1 MAADTGDGHTGSDRR
16 DRTLFLV
23 ATFFYWASL
32 YLYVP
37 ILPVYAESVVGSL
50 TLVGVVI
57 SSYAVPQLLLR
68 IPLGLRFDAVT
79 RRKPLVVA
87 SLAMCVVGALGLG
100 GADDVWLLSLAR
112 GATGVAAAGWV
123 AFSVFFASYSS
134 RAGAARSIGTIN
146 SVNQVAQV
154 AATGSGGLIAD
165 ALGYGATFYG
175 AALLALLGIAALAPA
190 REPRGETR
198 LESGAV
204 QFKRVALRPLLIA
217 GAGMSILLQFASFA
231 SVFGFVPVY
240 GASIGAAA
248 ANWASSRWRRSRR
261 PRCAYSSV
269 RLAERFGYSAALV
282 AGALVMSCALFSFR
296 CRRSRRSSRRADG
309 EWVRPWQ
316 SQHPAD
322 GSRLTFGA
330 ARRQATAMASIS
342 SLLVR
347 MLAGTADLRRDRES
361 WNLDVVFRQCGILT
375 LVLALR
381 PAPACAGR
389 RNAA

>member
-57 SSYAVPQLLLR
+57 ASYAVPQLLLR

-87 SLAMCVVGALGLG
+87 SLAMCVVGALGLAV
-100 GADDVWLLSLAR
+100 ADDVWLLSLAR

-134 RAGAARSIGTIN
+134 REGAARSIGTIN
-146 SVNQVAQV
+146 SVNQMALVV
-154 AATGSGGLIAD
+154 ATGSGGVIAD

-198 LESGAV
+198 SESGTV
-204 QFKRVALRPLLIA
+204 EFKRVALRPLLVA
-217 GAGMSILLQFASFA
+217 GAGMSVLLQFASFA

-240 GASIGAAA
+240 GASIGASSSQLGIITMAALAA
-248 ANWASSRWRRSRR
+248 AAVA
-261 PRCAYSSV
+261 AYSSV
-269 RLAERFGYSAALV
+269 RLAERVGYSAALV
-282 AGALVMSCALFSFR
+282 VGALVMSCALFLVPMSQTPAQLALVQMANGFGR
-296 CRRSRRSSRRADG
+296 GSLSTLLMALALRSA
-309 EWVRPWQ
+309 P
-316 SQHPAD
+316 P
-322 GSRLTFGA
+322 GA
-330 ARRQATAMASIS
+330 RATAMGIYQAVYSIG
-342 SLLVR
+342 
-347 MLAGTADLRRDRES
+347 MLAGPLISGVIAES

-375 LVLALR
+375 LVLALAALH
-381 PAPACAGR
+381 PAVR
-389 RNAA
+389 RA